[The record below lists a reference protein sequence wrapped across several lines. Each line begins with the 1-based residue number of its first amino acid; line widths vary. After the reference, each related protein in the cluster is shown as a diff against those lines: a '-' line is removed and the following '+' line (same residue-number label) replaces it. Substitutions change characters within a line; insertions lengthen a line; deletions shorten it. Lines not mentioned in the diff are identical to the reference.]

1 MWHAEWSLDGKAIFY
16 VYDEDGESCEIRIR
30 DMETGE
36 ETLLYRA
43 VWPDNIDGPVVPV
56 HLSNLA
62 LSPDGRW
69 LAFGLADRP
78 GRHFAARRVLVM
90 PASGGAPRELLTLE
104 GATYSFA
111 WTRDGNHLLF
121 AKRVAE
127 PTIPSELWRVSAE
140 GGEPQSLGLVMW
152 GRGGVR
158 AHPDGRRITF
168 SNTPDRKSELW
179 MMENFLP
186 QASGR
191 R

>member
-1 MWHAEWSLDGKAIFY
+1 MRSGFATWRPAKRRY
-16 VYDEDGESCEIRIR
+16 YN
-30 DMETGE
+30 
-36 ETLLYRA
+36 RA

-90 PASGGAPRELLTLE
+90 PASGGAARELLRLDQDTE
-104 GATYSFA
+104 GYVTYSFA
-111 WTRDGNHLLF
+111 WTRDGSHLLF
-121 AKRVAE
+121 TKRVAE

-168 SNTPDRKSELW
+168 SKVADRKSELW